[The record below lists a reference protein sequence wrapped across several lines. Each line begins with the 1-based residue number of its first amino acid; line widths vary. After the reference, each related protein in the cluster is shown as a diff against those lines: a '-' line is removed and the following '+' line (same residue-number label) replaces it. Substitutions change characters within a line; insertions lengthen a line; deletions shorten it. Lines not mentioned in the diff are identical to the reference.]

1 MNDEDSS
8 LNKFNYDSEYFKN
21 NQNNNEIDC
30 DSENN
35 QNINDEIIKNTI
47 LNEKNSKD
55 ENNNINSDDDE
66 ETFYKTKNSFDENN
80 HQRKIKNE
88 ININIKNEKKFK
100 ITKKIFKNEKQ
111 IKIFKK
117 YNEEKKLNS
126 NFSKFVIK
134 YVNKFVKDK
143 FNNVND
149 YFFNVNGN
157 LENKTK
163 KEFLKDIF
171 NGSIENFILKKGV
184 SKNFYKNN
192 EKNKNKNLNENHNKN
207 LLEKLKNE
215 NEKNYN
221 NFFKEIKIKEIFKKS
236 LKNIEKNY
244 KLKENNYLKE
254 TKNFI
259 ENYLKYLKIEI

>member
-1 MNDEDSS
+1 MSDDDSPS
-8 LNKFNYDSEYFKN
+8 IDYNSENNENKFNQSFN
-21 NQNNNEIDC
+21 NIFPFDEKKDVESNYEID
-30 DSENN
+30 
-35 QNINDEIIKNTI
+35 
-47 LNEKNSKD
+47 
-55 ENNNINSDDDE
+55 
-66 ETFYKTKNSFDENN
+66 ETNYKTQNSFDEN
-80 HQRKIKNE
+80 QRKIKNE

-126 NFSKFVIK
+126 NFSKFVIN
-134 YVNKFVKDK
+134 YVNKYVKNNK
-143 FNNVND
+143 NIFNCND
-149 YFFNVNGN
+149 YFYNVNGN

-221 NFFKEIKIKEIFKKS
+221 NFFKEIKIKEIFKES

-259 ENYLKYLKIEI
+259 KNYLKYLKIEI

>member
-1 MNDEDSS
+1 MSDDDSPS
-8 LNKFNYDSEYFKN
+8 IDYNSENNENKFNQSFN
-21 NQNNNEIDC
+21 NIFPFDEKKDVESNYEID
-30 DSENN
+30 
-35 QNINDEIIKNTI
+35 
-47 LNEKNSKD
+47 
-55 ENNNINSDDDE
+55 
-66 ETFYKTKNSFDENN
+66 ETNYKTQNSFDEN
-80 HQRKIKNE
+80 QRKIKNE
-88 ININIKNEKKFK
+88 ININIKHEKKFK
-100 ITKKIFKNEKQ
+100 ITKKIFNIEKQ
-111 IKIFKK
+111 KKIFKK

-126 NFSKFVIK
+126 NFSKFVIN
-134 YVNKFVKDK
+134 YVNKFVKNYK
-143 FNNVND
+143 NIFNCND
-149 YFFNVNGN
+149 YFYNVNGN

-254 TKNFI
+254 TKIFI

>member
-1 MNDEDSS
+1 MSDDDSPS
-8 LNKFNYDSEYFKN
+8 IDYNSENNENKFNQSFN
-21 NQNNNEIDC
+21 NIFPFDEKKDVESNYEID
-30 DSENN
+30 ETNYKT
-35 QNINDEIIKNTI
+35 QNSI
-47 LNEKNSKD
+47 D
-55 ENNNINSDDDE
+55 EN
-66 ETFYKTKNSFDENN
+66 
-80 HQRKIKNE
+80 QRKIKNE
-88 ININIKNEKKFK
+88 ININIKHEKKFK
-100 ITKKIFKNEKQ
+100 ITKKIFKLEKQ
-111 IKIFKK
+111 KKIFKK

-126 NFSKFVIK
+126 NFSKFVIN
-134 YVNKFVKDK
+134 YVNKFVKNYK
-143 FNNVND
+143 NIFNCND
-149 YFFNVNGN
+149 YFYNVNGN
-157 LENKTK
+157 LENKTN

-259 ENYLKYLKIEI
+259 ENYLKYLKIE

>member
-1 MNDEDSS
+1 MSDDDSPS
-8 LNKFNYDSEYFKN
+8 IDYNSENNENKFNQSFN
-21 NQNNNEIDC
+21 NIFPFDEKKDVESNYEID
-30 DSENN
+30 
-35 QNINDEIIKNTI
+35 
-47 LNEKNSKD
+47 
-55 ENNNINSDDDE
+55 
-66 ETFYKTKNSFDENN
+66 ETNYKTQNSFDEN
-80 HQRKIKNE
+80 QRKIKNE

-100 ITKKIFKNEKQ
+100 ITKKIFNIEKQ
-111 IKIFKK
+111 KKIFKK

-126 NFSKFVIK
+126 NFSKFVIN
-134 YVNKFVKDK
+134 YVNKFVKNYK
-143 FNNVND
+143 NIFNCND
-149 YFFNVNGN
+149 YFYNVNGN

-254 TKNFI
+254 TKIFI

>member
-1 MNDEDSS
+1 MSDDDSPS
-8 LNKFNYDSEYFKN
+8 IDYNSENNENKFNQSFN
-21 NQNNNEIDC
+21 NIFPFDEKKDVESNYEID
-30 DSENN
+30 
-35 QNINDEIIKNTI
+35 
-47 LNEKNSKD
+47 
-55 ENNNINSDDDE
+55 
-66 ETFYKTKNSFDENN
+66 ETNYKTQNSFDEN
-80 HQRKIKNE
+80 QRKIKNE

-100 ITKKIFKNEKQ
+100 ITKKIFNIEKQ
-111 IKIFKK
+111 KKIFKK

-134 YVNKFVKDK
+134 YVNKFVKNYK
-143 FNNVND
+143 NIFNCND
-149 YFFNVNGN
+149 YFYNVNGN
-157 LENKTK
+157 LENKTN

-192 EKNKNKNLNENHNKN
+192 EKNKNLNENHNENHNKN

-259 ENYLKYLKIEI
+259 ENYLKYLKIE

>member
-1 MNDEDSS
+1 MSDDDSPS
-8 LNKFNYDSEYFKN
+8 IDYNSENNENKFNQSFN
-21 NQNNNEIDC
+21 NIFPFDEKKDVESNYEID
-30 DSENN
+30 DTN
-35 QNINDEIIKNTI
+35 
-47 LNEKNSKD
+47 
-55 ENNNINSDDDE
+55 
-66 ETFYKTKNSFDENN
+66 YKTQNSFDEN
-80 HQRKIKNE
+80 QRKIKNE

-100 ITKKIFKNEKQ
+100 ITKKIFNIEKQ
-111 IKIFKK
+111 KKIFKK

-126 NFSKFVIK
+126 NFSKFVIN
-134 YVNKFVKDK
+134 YVNKFVKNYK
-143 FNNVND
+143 NIFNCND
-149 YFFNVNGN
+149 YFYNVNGN
-157 LENKTK
+157 LKNKTN

>member
-1 MNDEDSS
+1 MSDDDSPS
-8 LNKFNYDSEYFKN
+8 IDYNSENNENKFNQSFN
-21 NQNNNEIDC
+21 NIFPFDEKKDVESNYEID
-30 DSENN
+30 ETNYKT
-35 QNINDEIIKNTI
+35 QNSI
-47 LNEKNSKD
+47 D
-55 ENNNINSDDDE
+55 EN
-66 ETFYKTKNSFDENN
+66 
-80 HQRKIKNE
+80 QRKIKNE

-100 ITKKIFKNEKQ
+100 ITKKIFNIEKQ
-111 IKIFKK
+111 KKIFKK

-126 NFSKFVIK
+126 NFSKFVIN
-134 YVNKFVKDK
+134 YVNNYVKDK

-149 YFFNVNGN
+149 YFYNVNGN
-157 LENKTK
+157 LENKTN

-192 EKNKNKNLNENHNKN
+192 EKNENENHNKN
-207 LLEKLKNE
+207 LLEKLKNI
-215 NEKNYN
+215 NKEKYN

-244 KLKENNYLKE
+244 KLKENNYLNE

-259 ENYLKYLKIEI
+259 KNYLNYLEIE

>member
-1 MNDEDSS
+1 MSDDDSPS
-8 LNKFNYDSEYFKN
+8 IDYNSENNENKFNQSFN
-21 NQNNNEIDC
+21 NIFPFDEKKDVESNYEID
-30 DSENN
+30 ETNYKT
-35 QNINDEIIKNTI
+35 QNSI
-47 LNEKNSKD
+47 D
-55 ENNNINSDDDE
+55 EN
-66 ETFYKTKNSFDENN
+66 
-80 HQRKIKNE
+80 QRKIKNE

-100 ITKKIFKNEKQ
+100 ITKKIFNIEKQ
-111 IKIFKK
+111 KKIFKK

-126 NFSKFVIK
+126 NFSKFVIN
-134 YVNKFVKDK
+134 YVNKFVKNNK
-143 FNNVND
+143 NIFNCNVK
-149 YFFNVNGN
+149 FFNVNGN
-157 LENKTK
+157 LENKTN

-192 EKNKNKNLNENHNKN
+192 EKNKNKNLNENHNNN

-215 NEKNYN
+215 IEKNYN

-259 ENYLKYLKIEI
+259 ENYLKHLKIE